1 MAQSRQS
8 FPEPPNSPETGIPRL
23 ADAPPG
29 KRSDFRAPSTK
40 EFDALLT
47 EIAQQALLTT
57 RATGAAIALRQGSEI
72 VCRATTGGH
81 APDLGAQLDT
91 KSGLSGACV
100 QSGRVQ
106 ICTDTELD
114 PRVDVEACRALG
126 VRSILVAPLLYEDAL
141 VGVMELFS
149 PVVHS
154 FGERDIH
161 TLEACAHRILEVMGR
176 SEEGRRSGE
185 DESREPTADAA
196 GIRDPRP
203 APVRV
208 PEPIRGAAPPYAAA
222 SPHAPEAPHT
232 ADLPRAAEVSRFAEP
247 HVIEPPASLLAQA
260 AEYSEPP
267 RQRDLIT
274 TVLTGLVIGLAI
286 LFGSLI
292 GLRMSRRQM
301 ARLPVPAPAPAAQAA
316 NAVTSTPLPQ
326 SNPAAPP
333 LMESKRT
340 TRAGLIDPARK
351 VERADDKDG
360 GLVVYQDDRVIFQ
373 LPPSQADAA
382 ASPAARPEDPVKL
395 SPEVAGKLL
404 ASRVEPQYPD
414 EALAAHV
421 QGTVGV
427 RLIVDRSG
435 KVTRARVFSGPPE
448 LAQAAVDAVKQ
459 WTFRPYAPNGT
470 PTDFETTAAIDFK
483 LP

>member
-8 FPEPPNSPETGIPRL
+8 FPEPPNSPDPDQSCSSDL
-23 ADAPPG
+23 PSG
-29 KRSDFRAPSTK
+29 KASDFRTPTTK

-57 RATGAAIALRQGSEI
+57 RATGAAIALSQGSEI

-100 QSGRVQ
+100 QSRRVQ

-126 VRSILVAPLLYEDAL
+126 VRSILVAPLLYEQTL

-154 FGERDIH
+154 FGERDIQ
-161 TLEACAHRILEVMGR
+161 TLEACARRILEAMGK
-176 SEEGRRSGE
+176 SEEEKSEASPGPAS
-185 DESREPTADAA
+185 A
-196 GIRDPRP
+196 RDPKV

-208 PEPIRGAAPPYAAA
+208 PEPIRSAEPSRTTEPLRASDPPRPA
-222 SPHAPEAPHT
+222 E
-232 ADLPRAAEVSRFAEP
+232 LPRFSEP
-247 HVIEPPASLLAQA
+247 PRVVEPPASLLAQA
-260 AEYSEPP
+260 AAHSEPP

-286 LFGSLI
+286 LFGSLL
-292 GLRMSRRQM
+292 GLRMSRHPL
-301 ARLPVPAPAPAAQAA
+301 ARVPAPAPAPQAA

-326 SNPAAPP
+326 TSPAPP
-333 LMESKRT
+333 PVSEPRRQ

-351 VERADDKDG
+351 VEGADDKEG
-360 GLVVYQDDRVIFQ
+360 GLVVYQDDRVVFQ
-373 LPPSQADAA
+373 LPPSTPEAGTSA
-382 ASPAARPEDPVKL
+382 PAARTEEAVKL
-395 SPEVAGKLL
+395 APDVAGKLL
-404 ASRVEPQYPD
+404 ALRVEPQYPD
-414 EALAAHV
+414 EALAARI

-427 RLIVDRSG
+427 RVIVDRTG
-435 KVTRARVFSGPPE
+435 KVMRARVFSGPPE